1 MRCKLY
7 SLLLPAYTILGD
19 EERQKSLIGTIV
31 SFLSLIRAEQSLALL
46 LLTLYGCTDSSIY
59 YYRAHELIDPWSR
72 ESSPKKSKLSLIRRL
87 ADYDRWLKHNS
98 LPSGIRLV
106 ALLNEHLNEIMER
119 ERMNHTS
126 IHLYCTG
133 PYWVAFERS
142 AYQLH
147 RAFPDSETTPLRLFA
162 YPFPIVMVSVTDRS
176 LRSYARKHIL
186 RWDETDYVVLTAP
199 ESSSTDYRR
208 WHAGEVEGLPQ
219 LT

>member
-1 MRCKLY
+1 MN
-7 SLLLPAYTILGD
+7 LL
-19 EERQKSLIGTIV
+19 R
-31 SFLSLIRAEQSLALL
+31 
-46 LLTLYGCTDSSIY
+46 
-59 YYRAHELIDPWSR
+59 
-72 ESSPKKSKLSLIRRL
+72 
-87 ADYDRWLKHNS
+87 
-98 LPSGIRLV
+98 
-106 ALLNEHLNEIMER
+106 EHLTEIMDR
-119 ERMNHTS
+119 ERANRNS

-176 LRSYARKHIL
+176 LRSYTRKHIL
-186 RWDETDYVVLTAP
+186 RRDGSDYKLLTVPGLPMA
-199 ESSSTDYRR
+199 DYHV